1 MARTA
6 LASIVAIVVAGAGL
20 TAGLLTGSGIITY
33 HDYQSIPAELVVNN
47 PPSCGM
53 PYAQLDV
60 TRITA
65 VQAMNKGTDCGQC
78 IKVSNAN
85 NPSKF
90 VYVLA
95 VDTGGR
101 GLDLSKPSFGQLFD
115 IDDGVGPAQWAP
127 VSNSN
132 CVGIWKDAP
141 SPPPVVQPPP
151 PPPPPPP
158 VVQPPPPPPPVVQPP
173 PPPPVVKPPPPPPP
187 PVVQPPPPPP
197 VVDPPP
203 VRPSPVST
211 PPVVA
216 PKPTT
221 SAFVPPPP
229 PPPPPLPPVTLGS
242 TSSSSTLST
251 APQTLR
257 TRTSS
262 FEVAPPLLSSEKSS
276 VTSQG
281 SSTGSGS
288 DGQYPEGIGHNG
300 ESDSSS
306 RRSSDTKTSE
316 ESSLEQ
322 SSKSNSAA
330 TRYFS
335 SSILAVTALVAAGLL
350 LA

>member
-53 PYAQLDV
+53 PYAHLDV

-65 VQAMNKGTDCGQC
+65 VQAMNKATDCGQC

-101 GLDLSKPSFGQLFD
+101 GLDLSKPSFGKLFD
-115 IDDGVGPAQWAP
+115 IDDGVGPAQWEP

-158 VVQPPPPPPPVVQPP
+158 VVQPPPPPPVVQ
-173 PPPPVVKPPPPPPP
+173 PPPPPPP

-197 VVDPPP
+197 VVQPPPPPPPPVVHPPP

-211 PPVVA
+211 PPVVP

-229 PPPPPLPPVTLGS
+229 PPPPRPPVAPG
-242 TSSSSTLST
+242 SSTLST
-251 APQTLR
+251 TPQTLH
-257 TRTSS
+257 TRSS
-262 FEVAPPLLSSEKSS
+262 LIEVAPPLLSSDESS
-276 VTSQG
+276 VTPQG

-288 DGQYPEGIGHNG
+288 DSQYPEGIGHNG

-306 RRSSDTKTSE
+306 IRSSDTKAFE
-316 ESSLEQ
+316 ETGSEQ
-322 SSKSNSAA
+322 SSKSNSATA
-330 TRYFS
+330 RYS
-335 SSILAVTALVAAGLL
+335 SSGILAVAALVAAGLW